1 VRKVVACKPGRD
13 EGSLS
18 RCFAELSPEQ
28 LSKVR
33 YISVDMNPSYFKSIL
48 RTCPQAEIAVDR
60 FHLVQKLNETFDDVR
75 KLEYQKAAK
84 RRDAFQT
91 TMLSRGN
98 RFMYLERVDT
108 KSIEEHNMLGKI
120 KMLNDQISNAMII
133 TDYFHRVL
141 DEKGVLNFRKRLAK
155 WYGLVRESRSK
166 AFTSFAKLVRKYRRN
181 IEAYIKTG
189 LTTAVSEG
197 INNKI
202 KVLKR
207 MGYGYTNRKAFQNK
221 ILQRCGFLNSAH
233 INTSFMFWHVTT
245 PQ

>member
-1 VRKVVACKPGRD
+1 
-13 EGSLS
+13 
-18 RCFAELSPEQ
+18 
-28 LSKVR
+28 
-33 YISVDMNPSYFKSIL
+33 
-48 RTCPQAEIAVDR
+48 
-60 FHLVQKLNETFDDVR
+60 
-75 KLEYQKAAK
+75 
-84 RRDAFQT
+84 
-91 TMLSRGN
+91 
-98 RFMYLERVDT
+98 MYLERTDT

-141 DEKGVLNFRKRLAK
+141 DEKGINNFKTRLVK
-155 WYGLVRESRSK
+155 WYSLVRESGSK
-166 AFTSFAKLVRKYRRN
+166 HFRAFARLVRKYRRN

-207 MGYGYTNRKAFQNK
+207 MGYGYANRNAFQNK
-221 ILQRCGFLNSAH
+221 ILQRCGFLNSRY
-233 INTSFMFWHVTT
+233 IDTNFMFWHVTT